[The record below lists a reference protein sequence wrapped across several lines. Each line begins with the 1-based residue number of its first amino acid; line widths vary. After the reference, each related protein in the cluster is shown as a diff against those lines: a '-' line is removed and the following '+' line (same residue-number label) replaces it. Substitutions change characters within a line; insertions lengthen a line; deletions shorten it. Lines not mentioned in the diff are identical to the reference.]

1 MRFLA
6 FLLVSV
12 GLFAQEFAQG
22 WMGEFEHASK
32 QIHQLLEATPDA
44 KLAWRP
50 APGIRSTAEV
60 HAHIISGN
68 YFLLRAAG
76 IASPGNSKDMP
87 KSFSSKAEIAK
98 LLKDSEDAVRAAY
111 PKADMKKAVKFLGK
125 DTTVEGVFLRLLV
138 HSHEHMGQLIAYAR
152 SSGVVPPWSAK

>member
-1 MRFLA
+1 MRFAAL
-6 FLLVSV
+6 FLVS
-12 GLFAQEFAQG
+12 FAACAQEFAQG

-32 QIHQLLEATPDA
+32 QIHQLLEATPEA

-60 HAHIISGN
+60 YIHIIEGN
-68 YFLLRAAG
+68 YFLLRQAG
-76 IASPGNSKDMP
+76 VTAKTPP
-87 KSFSSKAEIAK
+87 KGQVSKADIAK
-98 LLKDSEDAVRAAY
+98 WLTESEDAVRAAY

-125 DTTVEGVFLRLLV
+125 DTTVEGVYLRLLV

>member
-1 MRFLA
+1 MKIIVVFLIA
-6 FLLVSV
+6 LAAN
-12 GLFAQEFAQG
+12 AQEFAQG

-32 QIHQLLEATPDA
+32 QIHQLLEATPEA
-44 KLAWRP
+44 QLAWRP
-50 APGIRSTAEV
+50 APGIRSAAEV
-60 HAHIISGN
+60 YIHIIEGN
-68 YFLLRAAG
+68 YFLLRQAG
-76 IASPGNSKDMP
+76 VAVKSPP
-87 KSFSSKAEIAK
+87 KGQVTKADIVK
-98 LLKDSEDAVRAAY
+98 WLTDSEAAVRAAY

>member
-1 MRFLA
+1 MKLAAFFLIPA
-6 FLLVSV
+6 MAY
-12 GLFAQEFAQG
+12 AQEFAQG
-22 WMGEFEHASK
+22 WMGEYEHASK
-32 QIHQLLEATPDA
+32 QIHQLLEATPEA
-44 KLAWRP
+44 KLSWRP

-60 HAHIISGN
+60 YGHIIQGN
-68 YFLLRAAG
+68 YFLLRQAG

-87 KSFSSKAEIAK
+87 KSFSSKAEMAK
-98 LLKDSEDAVRAAY
+98 WLKDSEDAVRAAY

-152 SSGVVPPWSAK
+152 STGVVPPWSAK

>member
-1 MRFLA
+1 MRFAAL
-6 FLLVSV
+6 FLVSFAA
-12 GLFAQEFAQG
+12 GAQEFAQG

-60 HAHIISGN
+60 YIHIIEGN
-68 YFLLRAAG
+68 YFLLRQAG
-76 IASPGNSKDMP
+76 ITVKTPP
-87 KSFSSKAEIAK
+87 KGQASKADIAK
-98 LLKDSEDAVRAAY
+98 WLTESEDAVRAAY

-125 DTTVEGVFLRLLV
+125 DTTVEGVFMRLLV

>member
-1 MRFLA
+1 MKIIVVFLMA
-6 FLLVSV
+6 AAAN
-12 GLFAQEFAQG
+12 AQEFAQG

-32 QIHQLLEATPDA
+32 QIHQLLEATPEA

-60 HAHIISGN
+60 YIHIIEGN
-68 YFLLRAAG
+68 YFLLRQAG
-76 IASPGNSKDMP
+76 VAVKSPP
-87 KSFSSKAEIAK
+87 KGQVVKADIVK
-98 LLKDSEDAVRAAY
+98 WLTDSEDAVRAAY